1 MVTPLF
7 RLLEG
12 CEAEEPQHRVENKV
26 VLVPASPDSKKVQS
40 CGFLDQVNPH
50 NLSARIQALVRQCL
64 LDLFTGSTS
73 TPQVTSI
80 LRILRTVIPTT
91 CHTTRIQ
98 QTLVSMSVNTYPH
111 RRHQA
116 AHYTP
121 NSPRYHTRRQC
132 LLEE

>member
-1 MVTPLF
+1 M
-7 RLLEG
+7 
-12 CEAEEPQHRVENKV
+12 ENKV

-111 RRHQA
+111 RRRQA